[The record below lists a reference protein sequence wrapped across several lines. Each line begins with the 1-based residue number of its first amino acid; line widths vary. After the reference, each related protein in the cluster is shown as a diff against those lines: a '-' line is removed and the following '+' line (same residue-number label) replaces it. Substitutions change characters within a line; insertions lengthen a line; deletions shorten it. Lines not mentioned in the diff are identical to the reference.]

1 MKNIIPNFKI
11 AGATEHNR
19 QVERQ
24 EDILRKQ
31 QNHNETIN
39 AYKSIKSSLDIQTK
53 KSKRFNTWSIA
64 LSITAIIVSIA
75 TLIFTILTYFK
86 S

>member
-11 AGATEHNR
+11 AGATEYNR

-75 TLIFTILTYFK
+75 TLIFAIIAYFK